1 MREQLERLIQEM
13 VEGGLL
19 YEDALR
25 VFERAFI
32 AQVLARTN
40 GNLSRAADTR
50 GRVPPASALTGGRAG
65 QPLSP
70 PGRLPS
76 RTA

>member
-1 MREQLERLIQEM
+1 MREQLEKLIQEM
-13 VEGGLL
+13 VDRGLL

-40 GNLSRAADTR
+40 GNLSRAADTLGIHR
-50 GRVPPASALTGGRAG
+50 NT
-65 QPLSP
+65 LSRKVAEY
-70 PGRLPS
+70 RL
-76 RTA
+76 RRH

>member
-1 MREQLERLIQEM
+1 MREQLEKLIQEM
-13 VEGGLL
+13 VDRGLL

-40 GNLSRAADTR
+40 GNLSRAADTLGIHR
-50 GRVPPASALTGGRAG
+50 NTLSRKMESLGLDHQPRRRRRASR
-65 QPLSP
+65 
-70 PGRLPS
+70 
-76 RTA
+76 

>member
-1 MREQLERLIQEM
+1 VREQLEKLIQEM
-13 VEGGLL
+13 VDRGLL

-40 GNLSRAADTR
+40 GNLSRAADTLGIHR
-50 GRVPPASALTGGRAG
+50 NT
-65 QPLSP
+65 LSRKVAAY
-70 PGRLPS
+70 RL
-76 RTA
+76 RRH

>member
-1 MREQLERLIQEM
+1 MREQLEKLIQEM
-13 VEGGLL
+13 VDRGLL

-40 GNLSRAADTR
+40 GNLSRAADTLGIHR
-50 GRVPPASALTGGRAG
+50 NT
-65 QPLSP
+65 LSRKVAAY
-70 PGRLPS
+70 RL
-76 RTA
+76 RRH

>member
-13 VEGGLL
+13 VDRGLL

-40 GNLSRAADTR
+40 GNLSRAADTLGIHR
-50 GRVPPASALTGGRAG
+50 NT
-65 QPLSP
+65 LSRKVAAY
-70 PGRLPS
+70 RL
-76 RTA
+76 RRH